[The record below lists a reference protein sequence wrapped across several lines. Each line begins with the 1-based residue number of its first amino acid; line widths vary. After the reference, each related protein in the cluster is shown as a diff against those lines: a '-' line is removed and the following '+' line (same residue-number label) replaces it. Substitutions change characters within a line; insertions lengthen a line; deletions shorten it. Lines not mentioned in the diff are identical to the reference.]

1 MNCSR
6 TGGLTVTELAGRVGL
21 SFSPWHRHLRA
32 LEQSGAISG
41 YHAHLDAVPGD
52 PDYLSSGLNLCS
64 CGPLQLCAQ
73 AAEFG
78 VDRLRTGAS
87 QRVLLGNREVHVC
100 TRQQYLVAL
109 SNP

>member
-1 MNCSR
+1 
-6 TGGLTVTELAGRVGL
+6 
-21 SFSPWHRHLRA
+21 
-32 LEQSGAISG
+32 
-41 YHAHLDAVPGD
+41 
-52 PDYLSSGLNLCS
+52 
-64 CGPLQLCAQ
+64 LCAQ